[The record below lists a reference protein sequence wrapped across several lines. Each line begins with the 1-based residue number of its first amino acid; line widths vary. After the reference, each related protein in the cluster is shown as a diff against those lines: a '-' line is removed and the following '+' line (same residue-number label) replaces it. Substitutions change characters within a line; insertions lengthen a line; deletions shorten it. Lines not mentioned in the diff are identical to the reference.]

1 MNTEQL
7 EIKRNSVA
15 HGLAFLG
22 TALLQIGEM
31 KSSETEQLGC
41 LLLCLSEY
49 AQSLEA

>member
-1 MNTEQL
+1 MDTEQL
-7 EIKRNSVA
+7 ELKRNSIA
-15 HGLAFLG
+15 HGLEFLG

-31 KSSETEQLGC
+31 KSVESEQLGC

>member
-7 EIKRNSVA
+7 DIKRSGVA
-15 HGLAFLG
+15 SGLAFLG
-22 TALLQIGEM
+22 TALLQIGEL
-31 KSSETEQLGC
+31 KSEESEQLGC